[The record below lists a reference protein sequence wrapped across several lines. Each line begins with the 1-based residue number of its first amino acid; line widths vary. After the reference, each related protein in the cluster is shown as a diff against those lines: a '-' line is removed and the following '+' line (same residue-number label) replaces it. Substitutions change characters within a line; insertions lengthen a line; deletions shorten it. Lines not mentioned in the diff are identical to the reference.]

1 MFLEVSQN
9 SQENTCARA
18 SFLIKLQAFE
28 FCELSKGLVTHNH
41 ILKIYRI
48 IQYSKNVFKCNMVKN
63 ILKIYKKITFLL
75 KKVISLE
82 LIKSN
87 QFDYIHYTEIIFLS
101 KTE

>member
-1 MFLEVSQN
+1 
-9 SQENTCARA
+9 
-18 SFLIKLQAFE
+18 
-28 FCELSKGLVTHNH
+28 
-41 ILKIYRI
+41 
-48 IQYSKNVFKCNMVKN
+48 MVKN